1 MLSLSEI
8 KLLALDIEN
17 ELYDFFKET
26 GHKYK
31 AKYRSLIFN
40 IKDSRNKI
48 SQNQLSSLQQCAD
61 IFVQSCIVSK
71 LKGPKIVVC
80 LFALLRFTDSDYPF
94 GIFWPLCCLSFD
106 LQILITPLISSN
118 SSSKDLSIC
127 VNRDNLV

>member
-40 IKDSRNKI
+40 IKDSKNKVG
-48 SQNQLSSLQQCAD
+48 QNLVSSLQQCAD
-61 IFVQSCIVSK
+61 MFVHCVEVEGTK
-71 LKGPKIVVC
+71 DRCLPFCPFFCVVC
-80 LFALLRFTDSDYPF
+80 PSSIYRF
-94 GIFWPLCCLSFD
+94 
-106 LQILITPLISSN
+106 
-118 SSSKDLSIC
+118 
-127 VNRDNLV
+127 